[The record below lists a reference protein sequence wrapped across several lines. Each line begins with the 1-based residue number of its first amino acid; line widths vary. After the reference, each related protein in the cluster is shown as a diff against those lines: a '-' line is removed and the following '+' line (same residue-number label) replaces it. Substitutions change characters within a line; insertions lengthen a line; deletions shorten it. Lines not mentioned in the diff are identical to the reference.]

1 MTTLYEIL
9 PDPNAICAL
18 EPEELAGLALELLN
32 SSGQS
37 APSRLHPTSF
47 TSPDTLGAF
56 DPSIREQVA
65 LAMAEGWHWL
75 VQEGL
80 IAPRPADTSGWHFIT
95 RRGQKVRN
103 RTQLAAYVNA
113 VILPKKL
120 LHPAIANACWSAF
133 LRGEYD
139 TAVFQAYKELEVT
152 IREAA
157 GARPDDIGVAMARK
171 AFNPQSGSLID
182 RSSTEGE
189 RDALMH
195 LISGAL
201 GSYKNPHSHRK
212 VVLGAVEAV
221 EMIMLASH
229 LYKIVEVRGVAGSL
243 CVPQQ

>member
-9 PDPNAICAL
+9 PDAAAIFAL

-32 SSGQS
+32 SSAS
-37 APSRLHPTSF
+37 NAPSRLHPTSF
-47 TSPDTLGAF
+47 TSPETLGAF
-56 DPSIREQVA
+56 DPFIREQVA
-65 LAMAEGWHWL
+65 LVMAEGWHWL

-80 IAPRPADTSGWHFIT
+80 IAPRPGDTFGWHFIT

-103 RTQLAAYVNA
+103 RTELAAYVSA
-113 VILPKKL
+113 VILPRKL

-139 TAVFQAYKELEVT
+139 TAVFQAYKEMEVK

-157 GARPDDIGVAMARK
+157 GAKPDDIGVPMVRK
-171 AFNPQSGSLID
+171 AFQPQSGPLVD
-182 RSSTEGE
+182 LAATEGE
-189 RDALMH
+189 REALMH
-195 LISGAL
+195 LIAGAL

-212 VVLGAVEAV
+212 VILGAVEAV

-229 LYKIVEVRGVAGSL
+229 LYKIVEVREPSGSDSN
-243 CVPQQ
+243 